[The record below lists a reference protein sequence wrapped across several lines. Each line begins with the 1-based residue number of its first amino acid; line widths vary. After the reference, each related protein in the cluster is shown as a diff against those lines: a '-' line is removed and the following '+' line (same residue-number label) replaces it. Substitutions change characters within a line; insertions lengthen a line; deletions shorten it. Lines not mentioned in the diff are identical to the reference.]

1 MTTEQLETPKTA
13 GQKAAETRKAN
24 YDNATPAEK
33 AWITRRRKAAAKK
46 AWQTIKSKD
55 KQS

>member
-1 MTTEQLETPKTA
+1 MTTEQLESPKTA

-24 YDNATPAEK
+24 YDNATPANK

-46 AWQTIKSKD
+46 AWQTIKSKNE
-55 KQS
+55 